1 MNKNNS
7 KYFNTALLFDKALI
21 LLLNKKEYEF
31 ITVKEIC
38 EKAGVNRSTFYLHY
52 DTIDDLLQESI
63 ENSNKEFM
71 SYFSENNK
79 FFENFNQMDKSELIF
94 ITHEYLNPYLNYIK
108 ENKVIHQVGVKHANL
123 MNSHLKF
130 NSMNKHVFLPIFKK
144 FGIDEK
150 SEKYMIQYYINGITA
165 IINEWIKNGCSDPI
179 EFIEDMIIKCVNPY
193 SRIK

>member
-1 MNKNNS
+1 MDKNNS
-7 KYFNTALLFDKALI
+7 KYFNTALLFDKALV

-52 DTIDDLLQESI
+52 DTIDDLLQECI

-71 SYFSENNK
+71 SYFPKNNE
-79 FFENFNQMDKSELIF
+79 FFENFNKMNNSELIF

-108 ENKVIHQVGVKHANL
+108 ENKVIHQVGVKHAKL
-123 MNSHLKF
+123 MNSHIKF
-130 NSMNKHVFLPIFKK
+130 NSMNKHIFLPIFKR

-165 IINEWIKNGCSDPI
+165 IINEWIKNSCADPI
-179 EFIEDMIIKCVNPY
+179 DFIEDLIIKCVDPY
-193 SRIK
+193 SKIK

>member
-7 KYFNTALLFDKALI
+7 KYFNTAQLFDKALI

-108 ENKVIHQVGVKHANL
+108 ENKVIHQVSVKHANL

-130 NSMNKHVFLPIFKK
+130 NSINKHIFLPIFKK

-165 IINEWIKNGCSDPI
+165 IINEWIKTGCSDPI
-179 EFIEDMIIKCVNPY
+179 EFIEEMIIKCVDPY
-193 SRIK
+193 Q